1 MRAITTATQI
11 GAILAARRKQLGLS
25 QAQVATR
32 VGLSQN
38 RLSVLEKNSSTLTAK
53 QMLALLNVLGLDL
66 SVDVRSSGG
75 KPKAEW

>member
-38 RLSVLEKNSSTLTAK
+38 RLSVLEKNSSTLNAR
-53 QMLALLNVLGLDL
+53 QMLALLNLLGLDL
-66 SVDVRSSGG
+66 SVSERASAG
-75 KPKAEW
+75 KSKVEW